1 MSGKETVVE
10 SLEVE
15 PNQGRG
21 AYLDSCRTKDDCL
34 FMVFVDA
41 LSCSMMSFV

>member
-1 MSGKETVVE
+1 MSGSETVVA

-15 PNQGRG
+15 PNQGGG

-41 LSCSMMSFV
+41 LCCSMMSVV